1 MHTIQ
6 LKVNEEAY
14 RKFIQLMDQFKE
26 DELEI
31 VADKFES
38 PLKTLIIDIQSDE
51 VSYISKSFTDENQSK
66 YLQ

>member
-14 RKFIQLMDQFKE
+14 RKFIQLMDQFSD

-31 VADKFES
+31 IADKFDS
-38 PLKTLIIDIQSDE
+38 PLRTLIVDMQSDE
-51 VSYISKSFTDENQSK
+51 VSYISKSFS
-66 YLQ
+66 

>member
-14 RKFIQLMDQFKE
+14 RKFIQLMDQFND

-31 VADKFES
+31 IADKFES
-38 PLKTLIIDIQSDE
+38 PLKTFIVKIQSDE
-51 VSYISKSFTDENQSK
+51 VSYVAKSFADEKLN
-66 YLQ
+66 

>member
-14 RKFIQLMDQFKE
+14 RKFIQLMDQFND

-31 VADKFES
+31 IADKFES
-38 PLKTLIIDIQSDE
+38 PLNTFIVKIQSDE
-51 VSYISKSFTDENQSK
+51 VSYVAKSFADEKLN
-66 YLQ
+66 